1 MEIEK
6 EEDKKQT
13 EGSKVEDEKIKNN
26 EEDAHAMQEEKTNPE
41 ESKK

>member
-6 EEDKKQT
+6 EEDKKQV
-13 EGSKVEDEKIKNN
+13 EGTTVEEGKNKNN